1 MAGSRDNPADRA
13 WIERIRQAR
22 GLLERANADLA
33 AARTETAAAQ
43 AEVVRLAGEL
53 ADARDRAETAVR
65 AKADFLANMSHE
77 IRTPM
82 NGVIGMADLLLQTD
96 LSPEQQECAEVIRLS
111 GASLLTIINDILD
124 LSKIDAGRLELE
136 SIPLSPVAVAEEAV
150 ALLAPGAQGRAL
162 ELVSIV
168 HPEVPERLDGDP
180 VRLRQVLTNLVN
192 NALKFTPACEVV
204 VRVGP
209 GVENAGFHRFEV
221 SDTGIGIPA
230 DRLDRLFRM
239 FSQADTSTTR
249 RFGGTGLGLAICKRL
264 VGLMEGEIGVE
275 SREGR
280 GSTFWFEVPLDWP
293 AGQEAGAA
301 PATRGRLAGTAVLA
315 VDPHPR
321 SREAVGCRL
330 ARLGCRAAESDSV
343 EDALARLRDGAAR
356 PDAMIVSATLPGE
369 GARVLAE
376 AVRGTPRLAALAL
389 VELLPLGQRR
399 PAERGAGPFDADLGQ
414 PVRTEALAAALEH
427 ALRRDRAAARPV
439 PRADDPGSLLRGL
452 RVLLVEDN
460 PVNQKVAGRM
470 LERLGCTVELAED
483 GRAAVERL
491 RGARFDLIFMDCQMP
506 VMDGFEATRAIRRA
520 ESGQGRRVPIV
531 AMTAHAMASDREAC
545 LAAGMDDYLAKPIR
559 ADLLRETLERW
570 AAAAAR

>member
-22 GLLERANADLA
+22 GLLERANAELA
-33 AARTETAAAQ
+33 AARAEAAAAQ
-43 AEVVRLAGEL
+43 AEVLRLAGEL

-136 SIPLSPVAVAEEAV
+136 SIPLSPVAVVEEAV

-192 NALKFTPACEVV
+192 NALKFTPAGEVV

-221 SDTGIGIPA
+221 SDSGIGIPA

-301 PATRGRLAGTAVLA
+301 PATLGRLAGTAVLT

-321 SREAVGCRL
+321 SREALACRL
-330 ARLGCRAAESDSV
+330 ARLGCRAAESESV
-343 EDALARLRDGAAR
+343 EDALARLRDGATR
-356 PDAMIVSATLPGE
+356 PDAMVVSATLPGE

-399 PAERGAGPFDADLGQ
+399 PAERGAGPFDADLGR

-427 ALRRDRAAARPV
+427 ALRRDRAPARPV
-439 PRADDPGSLLRGL
+439 PRADDPGCALRGL

-491 RGARFDLIFMDCQMP
+491 RGARVDLVFMDCQMP